1 MKKIGFNLGNHKDK
15 ETIYDSYIGK
25 AGIYICGNLS
35 VKGVFVK
42 INTDEKYIAIK
53 PSIVNLGSEL
63 RLETEEPTILSLPQS
78 GIISRVPLKMEDLER
93 IVKEQVIKKK

>member
-1 MKKIGFNLGNHKDK
+1 MKKIGFNLGNQKDK

-35 VKGVFVK
+35 VKGVFAK

-63 RLETEEPTILSLPQS
+63 RLETEEPTILSMPQQ
-78 GIISRVPLKMEDLER
+78 GIVSRIPLKIEDLER